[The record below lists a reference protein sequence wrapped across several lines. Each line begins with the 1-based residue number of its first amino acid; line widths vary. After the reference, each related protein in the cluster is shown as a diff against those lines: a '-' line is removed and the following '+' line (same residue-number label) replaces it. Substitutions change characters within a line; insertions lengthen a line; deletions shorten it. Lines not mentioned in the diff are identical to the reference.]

1 MVLFK
6 KSYFNVGKTCRT
18 YLNFSLIATF
28 SCKQLVSTAN
38 TTFKFYRNMI
48 QDYEEILKCLRGKS
62 VEDLT
67 KVRLETPSF
76 LTGMGPSRDGILIPA
91 DFGTELFASNN
102 RKRAQSSPY
111 QVHFIIKHFIIKHF
125 IMKHFIIKH
134 FIIKHFFI
142 KHFIIKHFNIKH
154 YQIYAAVS
162 ITHRFASNTRK
173 KAQSSPYQLQCIL

>member
-111 QVHFIIKHFIIKHF
+111 QVHFIIKHFIIKH
-125 IMKHFIIKH
+125 
-134 FIIKHFFI
+134 
-142 KHFIIKHFNIKH
+142 N
-154 YQIYAAVS
+154 QIYADVS

>member
-1 MVLFK
+1 
-6 KSYFNVGKTCRT
+6 
-18 YLNFSLIATF
+18 
-28 SCKQLVSTAN
+28 
-38 TTFKFYRNMI
+38 MI

-125 IMKHFIIKH
+125 IMKHFIMKHFIMKHFIMKH

-142 KHFIIKHFNIKH
+142 KHFIIKHFIIKHFIIKH
-154 YQIYAAVS
+154 YHIYADVS
-162 ITHRFASNTRK
+162 ITQRFASNTRK